1 MVVTVKKSIWKQNKV
16 VALRVRLI
24 PMCVEFIY
32 IYMCLLLLQ
41 IKGYIGSGIMCSPAE
56 C

>member
-16 VALRVRLI
+16 VALRVKLI

-41 IKGYIGSGIMCSPAE
+41 IKGYIGSGIMCSQAE

>member
-16 VALRVRLI
+16 VALRVKLI

-32 IYMCLLLLQ
+32 IYIYVFAVVTNKRLYR
-41 IKGYIGSGIMCSPAE
+41 IRNNV
-56 C
+56 